1 MMSKRW
7 YGQSSAENSNKKP
20 AKYSSVLIFFI
31 RVLSASIIM
40 SSLAIQEAQLTEPS
54 LRMIEGSFTKNCC
67 VNVTAA
73 YNPCSLGQP

>member
-1 MMSKRW
+1 
-7 YGQSSAENSNKKP
+7 
-20 AKYSSVLIFFI
+20 
-31 RVLSASIIM
+31 VLSASIIM